1 MIVLSCKIK
10 LLLLISLP
18 TSVLS
23 LSKAGSKG
31 VLTNQIWSPN
41 LLNCIV
47 IDYFRYWTERFWK
60 FWWFAEISG
69 QSTIKRAKKEVTK
82 QIYVCFIYPVLR
94 LLDKRWQLC
103 WIPVWDF
110 IYFITRSYLSQALNL
125 VNTVIKSIFT
135 QNRNVFKDAVKHRY
149 EPFSRKQT
157 VALSRKPFSQI
168 KLYQEC
174 LTAS

>member
-1 MIVLSCKIK
+1 M
-10 LLLLISLP
+10 
-18 TSVLS
+18 
-23 LSKAGSKG
+23 SKFIELYCYWLFS
-31 VLTNQIWSPN
+31 
-41 LLNCIV
+41 LLNRTILK
-47 IDYFRYWTERFWK
+47 ILMIRGNKWTK
-60 FWWFAEISG
+60 YNKKS
-69 QSTIKRAKKEVTK
+69 QKEVAK

-94 LLDKRWQLC
+94 LLEKRWQLC

-125 VNTVIKSIFT
+125 VNTVIKSIVT

-157 VALSRKPFSQI
+157 VALSRKPFLQI
-168 KLYQEC
+168 TLYQEC

>member
-1 MIVLSCKIK
+1 MSKFIELYCYW
-10 LLLLISLP
+10 L
-18 TSVLS
+18 LS
-23 LSKAGSKG
+23 L
-31 VLTNQIWSPN
+31 
-41 LLNCIV
+41 LNRKILK
-47 IDYFRYWTERFWK
+47 ILMIRGNKWTK
-60 FWWFAEISG
+60 YNKKS
-69 QSTIKRAKKEVTK
+69 QKEVAM

-103 WIPVWDF
+103 WISVWDF

-149 EPFSRKQT
+149 EPFSQKQT

-174 LTAS
+174 LSAS

>member
-47 IDYFRYWTERFWK
+47 IDYFRYWTKRFWK
-60 FWWFAEISG
+60 FWWLAETSG
-69 QSTIKRAKKEVTK
+69 QSTIKRAIKRGCEANLCLFYLSSVKTARQAVTA
-82 QIYVCFIYPVLR
+82 
-94 LLDKRWQLC
+94 LLNSSMRFD
-103 WIPVWDF
+103 IF
-110 IYFITRSYLSQALNL
+110 HHEELSQALNL
-125 VNTVIKSIFT
+125 VHTVIKSIFT

-168 KLYQEC
+168 KLHQEC

>member
-10 LLLLISLP
+10 LLLLISLS

-31 VLTNQIWSPN
+31 LLTNQIWCPN

-47 IDYFRYWTERFWK
+47 IDYFRYWTKRFWK
-60 FWWFAEISG
+60 FWWLAETSG
-69 QSTIKRAKKEVTK
+69 QSTIKRAIKRGCEANLCLFYLSSVKTARQAVTA
-82 QIYVCFIYPVLR
+82 
-94 LLDKRWQLC
+94 LLNSSMRFD
-103 WIPVWDF
+103 IF
-110 IYFITRSYLSQALNL
+110 HHEELSQALNL
-125 VNTVIKSIFT
+125 VHTVIKSIFT
-135 QNRNVFKDAVKHRY
+135 QNRNVFKDAVKHWY

>member
-18 TSVLS
+18 TSVLC

-82 QIYVCFIYPVLR
+82 QICLFYLSSVKTARQAVTA
-94 LLDKRWQLC
+94 LLNSSMRFD
-103 WIPVWDF
+103 IF
-110 IYFITRSYLSQALNL
+110 HHEELSQALNL
-125 VNTVIKSIFT
+125 VHTVIKSIFT